1 MRPALPLRHIFPQAA
16 GGHGLPSGRRKAAG
30 MDNKKKTIMI
40 KKAVIG
46 RAKCVIPTPGYTQ
59 EGKVYEFIDNGKHGV
74 AILGARYSCSQSRFK
89 EQFERLPK

>member
-1 MRPALPLRHIFPQAA
+1 M
-16 GGHGLPSGRRKAAG
+16 
-30 MDNKKKTIMI
+30 
-40 KKAVIG
+40 G
-46 RAKCVIPTPGYTQ
+46 RAKCIIPTPGYTQ